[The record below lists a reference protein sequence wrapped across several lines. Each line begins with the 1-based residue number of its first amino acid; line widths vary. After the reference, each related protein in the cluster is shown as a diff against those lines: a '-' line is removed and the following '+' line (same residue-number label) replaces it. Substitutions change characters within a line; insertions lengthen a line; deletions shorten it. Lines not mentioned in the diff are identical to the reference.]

1 MGPIVNTLTNEDAL
15 RAYAAMMN
23 TGDASILEP
32 LLAEDF
38 HYASQRVFAEIES
51 KVEYMD
57 YIRSKL
63 AAVKASGVH
72 VWAEIGELERELP
85 GPCVLLAQG
94 EQDNLV
100 GLVLAEVEAE
110 RIKRLDL
117 CIAPSPHSAIRTGEY
132 PGRGPQRQGC

>member
-1 MGPIVNTLTNEDAL
+1 MSKLTTEMAL

-38 HYASQRVFAEIES
+38 HYASQRVFSEIES
-51 KVEYMD
+51 KAEYMD
-57 YIRSKL
+57 YIRPKL
-63 AAVKASGVH
+63 AAVKASGKR
-72 VWAEIGELERELP
+72 VWAEIGELETEFP

-94 EQDNLV
+94 DQDNLV
-100 GLVLAEVEAE
+100 GLVLAEVEGG

-117 CIAPSPHSAIRTGEY
+117 CVAPSPHSAIRTGEY
-132 PGRGPQRQGC
+132 PSSRP